1 MSAPGVPQ
9 MCTVD
14 DLLGP
19 LAEPCLRLARW
30 VWQPSP
36 DDHPVYLC
44 NYHAEPLHAS
54 VTGPL
59 WEQL

>member
-1 MSAPGVPQ
+1 MDDLQ

-19 LAEPCLRLARW
+19 LAEPCLRVARW
-30 VWQPSP
+30 EWQPDP

-44 NYHAEPLHAS
+44 NYHAEPLHAGI
-54 VTGPL
+54 VAGPL
-59 WEQL
+59 T